1 MTTGTDLVA
10 EDRAY
15 YAVVASQ
22 ARRDMIR
29 AHAYAQCL
37 AEQIEPLAQVAEL
50 PAQLQNAYA
59 EMHADLVAVAR
70 VVDRMARKYS
80 DSRVTADLGLLKH
93 DPEPTNELVNALMA
107 GIRLLDDVEGRIR
120 DSIDELRN
128 RLKEPHSST
137 SEWEDVSIEAI
148 VTLYLDPS
156 PERKIY
162 STLLE
167 PVYFRAQDSFEE
179 FLDGEPFITRLLG
192 DGNNWNHRF
201 QPGHP
206 MGSIRYGYLVYSFI
220 EESHLPWLMLA
231 HIREVEV
238 IWRIRGERRHTRG
251 D

>member
-1 MTTGTDLVA
+1 MTTGIDLAA

-15 YAVVASQ
+15 YAVFASE

-37 AEQIEPLAQVAEL
+37 AEQIEPLAQVTEL

-59 EMHADLVAVAR
+59 EMHADLVEVATL
-70 VVDRMARKYS
+70 VDRMARKYS

-93 DPEPTNELVNALMA
+93 DPEPTKELVNALMA

-120 DSIDELRN
+120 NSIDELRD
-128 RLKEPHSST
+128 RLKEPHRST

-156 PERKIY
+156 PDRKIY

-167 PVYFRAQDSFEE
+167 PVYFRDMDSFEE
-179 FLDGEPFITRLLG
+179 FLDGEPFFTCPLG
-192 DGNNWNHRF
+192 DGKNWNHSF
-201 QPGHP
+201 LTGHP
-206 MGSIRYGYLVYSFI
+206 MDSVRYGYLVYSFI
-220 EESHLPWLMLA
+220 EVSHLPWFMLA
-231 HIREVEV
+231 QIREVEV
-238 IWRIRGERRHTRG
+238 IWRIRGERHHTRG